1 MGETTIETEAQ
12 LIQRAQQGDGAAFA
26 ELARETHG
34 RMWAVCLS
42 ITGNPHDVEDALQNT
57 LTAAWQNIGKF
68 HPRAKFSTWAYRIAS
83 NAALQIIHS
92 RKDTPDA
99 QVGIDQP

>member
-42 ITGNPHDVEDALQNT
+42 ITGNPHDAEDALQNA
-57 LTAAWQNIGKF
+57 LTAAW
-68 HPRAKFSTWAYRIAS
+68 
-83 NAALQIIHS
+83 
-92 RKDTPDA
+92 
-99 QVGIDQP
+99 